1 MTNRRSF
8 IKQSTALSAL
18 SLLPSS
24 FLYESLFQNGYKMQA
39 LRNNVGIFSER
50 GGTIGWMI
58 SDDGL
63 VVVDSQFPP
72 QAEHMVQEIRKQSDR
87 KIDLLVNTHHHGDH
101 SAGNIAFKGI
111 VEKVMAHENS
121 LKNQKANAERANSVD
136 KQLFPDTTYKKGKFS
151 EKVGKEKVSL
161 HYFGAAHTD
170 GDSFVHF
177 ENANIVHCGDLV
189 FNRRAPFV
197 DKSAG
202 ANMENWQRV
211 MERGYKAF
219 DKDTLFVFGHSGSG
233 YEVTGTRDDLR
244 AFQNYL
250 AKVME
255 FVKKGAAAGK
265 TKEELAAATEIP
277 GAPEWKGRQTRPVN
291 AAWTELFD
299 EK

>member
-18 SLLPSS
+18 SVLPSVS
-24 FLYESLFQNGYKMQA
+24 LWESLFQEGFKMEA
-39 LRNNVGIFSER
+39 LRNNVGIFTER

-58 SDDGL
+58 SDEGII
-63 VVVDSQFPP
+63 VVDSQFPA
-72 QAEHMVQEIRKQSDR
+72 QAKNLVGEIQKKSDR
-87 KIDLLVNTHHHGDH
+87 KIDLLINTHHHGDH

-111 VEKVMAHENS
+111 VTTVMAHENS
-121 LKNQKANAERANSVD
+121 LKNQKATAERAGNVD
-136 KQLFPDTTYKKGKFS
+136 QQLFPDTTYKKGTFRQ
-151 EKVGKEKVSL
+151 KVGGERVAM

-177 ENANIVHCGDLV
+177 ENANIVHCGDLL

-202 ANMENWQRV
+202 ANMTNWQEV
-211 MERGYKAF
+211 MEKGYKEF
-219 DKDTLFVFGHSGSG
+219 DKDTQFVYGHSGNG
-233 YEVTGTRDDLR
+233 FGITGTRDDLK

-250 AKVME
+250 SQVME

-265 TKEELAAATEIP
+265 TKEELAEATEIP
-277 GAPEWKGRQTRPVN
+277 GAPEWKGGQARPVN
-291 AAWTELFD
+291 AAWTELF
-299 EK
+299 EE

>member
-18 SLLPSS
+18 SILPNAS
-24 FLYESLFQNGYKMQA
+24 LWESLFQNGYKMES
-39 LRNNVGIFSER
+39 LRDNVGIFTER

-58 SDDGL
+58 SDEGI
-63 VVVDSQFPP
+63 VVVDSQFPA
-72 QAEHMVQEIRKQSDR
+72 QAKNLVGEIQKKSDR
-87 KIDLLVNTHHHGDH
+87 QIDLLINTHHHGDH

-111 VEKVMAHENS
+111 VKTVMAHENS
-121 LKNQKANAERANSVD
+121 LKNQKERAERANNAD
-136 KQLFPDTTYKKGKFS
+136 QQLFPDTTYKKGKIRQ
-151 EKVGKEKVSL
+151 KVGGERVAL

-177 ENANIVHCGDLV
+177 ENANIVHCGDLL

-202 ANMENWQRV
+202 ANMTNWQVV
-211 MERGYKAF
+211 MEKGYKAF
-219 DKDTLFVFGHSGSG
+219 DKDTQFIFGHSGNG
-233 YEVTGTRDDLR
+233 FGITGTREDLK

-250 AKVME
+250 GKVMD
-255 FVKKGAAAGK
+255 FVKKGQAAGK

-277 GAPEWKGRQTRPVN
+277 GAPEWKGRQSRPVN
-291 AAWTELFD
+291 AAWTELF
-299 EK
+299 EE

>member
-18 SLLPSS
+18 SVLPSVS
-24 FLYESLFQNGYKMQA
+24 LWESLFQDGFKMEA
-39 LRNNVGIFSER
+39 LRNNVGIFTER

-58 SDDGL
+58 SDEGII
-63 VVVDSQFPP
+63 VVDSQFPA
-72 QAEHMVQEIRKQSDR
+72 QAKNLVGEIQKKSDR
-87 KIDLLVNTHHHGDH
+87 KIDLLINTHHHGDH

-111 VEKVMAHENS
+111 VTTVMAHENS
-121 LKNQKANAERANSVD
+121 LKNQKATAERAGNVD
-136 KQLFPDTTYKKGKFS
+136 QQLFPDTTYKKGTFRQ
-151 EKVGKEKVSL
+151 KVGGERVAM

-177 ENANIVHCGDLV
+177 ENANIVHCGDLL

-202 ANMENWQRV
+202 ANMTNWQEV
-211 MERGYKAF
+211 MEKGYKEF
-219 DKDTLFVFGHSGSG
+219 DKDTQFVYGHSGNG
-233 YEVTGTRDDLR
+233 FGITGSRDDLK

-250 AKVME
+250 SQVME

-265 TKEELAAATEIP
+265 TKEELAEATEIP
-277 GAPEWKGRQTRPVN
+277 GAPEWKGGQARPVN
-291 AAWTELFD
+291 AAWTELF
-299 EK
+299 EE

>member
-18 SLLPSS
+18 SVLPSVS
-24 FLYESLFQNGYKMQA
+24 LWESLFQDGFKMEA
-39 LRNNVGIFSER
+39 LRNNVGIFTER

-58 SDDGL
+58 SDEGII
-63 VVVDSQFPP
+63 VVDSQFTA
-72 QAEHMVQEIRKQSDR
+72 QAKNLVGEIQKKSDR
-87 KIDLLVNTHHHGDH
+87 KIDLLINTHHHGDH

-111 VEKVMAHENS
+111 VTTVMAHENS
-121 LKNQKANAERANSVD
+121 LKNQKATAERAGNVD
-136 KQLFPDTTYKKGKFS
+136 QQLFPDTTYKKGTFRQ
-151 EKVGKEKVSL
+151 KVGGERVAM

-177 ENANIVHCGDLV
+177 ENANIVHCGDLL

-202 ANMENWQRV
+202 ANMTNWQEV
-211 MERGYKAF
+211 MEKGYKEF
-219 DKDTLFVFGHSGSG
+219 DKDTQFVYGHSGNG
-233 YEVTGTRDDLR
+233 FGITGSRDDLK

-250 AKVME
+250 SQVME

-265 TKEELAAATEIP
+265 TKEELAEATEIP
-277 GAPEWKGRQTRPVN
+277 GAPEWKGGQARPVN
-291 AAWTELFD
+291 AAWTELF
-299 EK
+299 EE

>member
-18 SLLPSS
+18 SILPNAS
-24 FLYESLFQNGYKMQA
+24 LWESLFQSGYKMEA
-39 LRNNVGIFSER
+39 LRNNVGIFTER

-58 SDDGL
+58 SDGGI
-63 VVVDSQFPP
+63 VVVDSQFPA
-72 QAEHMVQEIRKQSDR
+72 QAKNLVGEIQKKSDR
-87 KIDLLVNTHHHGDH
+87 QIDLLINTHHHGDH
-101 SAGNIAFKGI
+101 SAGNVAFKGI
-111 VEKVMAHENS
+111 VKTVMAHENS
-121 LKNQKANAERANSVD
+121 LKNQKANAERAGNAD
-136 KQLFPDTTYKKGKFS
+136 KQLFPDTTYKKGRFRQ
-151 EKVGKEKVSL
+151 KVGDERMAL

-177 ENANIVHCGDLV
+177 ENANIVHCGDLL

-202 ANMENWQRV
+202 ANMTNWQVV
-211 MERGYKAF
+211 MEKGYKAF
-219 DKDTLFVFGHSGSG
+219 DKDTQFVFGHSGNG
-233 YEVTGTRDDLR
+233 FGITGTREDLK

-250 AKVME
+250 GKVME
-255 FVKKGAAAGK
+255 FVKKGQVAGK
-265 TKEELAAATEIP
+265 TKEELANATEIP

-299 EK
+299 E